1 MHGSRER
8 DSCGIGFVADVRGR
22 ASRDVLDAA
31 LEGLRRMQHRGAVA
45 ADRRTG
51 DGAGVLMPIPPALV
65 PGPWCG
71 LATVFVRDDNA
82 RAGIEQACEAEGLDL
97 GGWRRVPVRADALG
111 AEARATMPDIEQLV
125 LVRPFGVDGEEAER
139 RAYRALRRAQRID
152 GAYVA
157 SLSFRTVVYKA
168 LCAADQLAAVFPD
181 LDDPALAVRFAIF
194 HQRFSTNT
202 SPSWERAQP
211 FRLLCHNGEINTI
224 EGNVAAMRAR
234 ANEVGDVL
242 DADGSDSALLDNA
255 FELLVRSGRDP
266 RHALQM
272 LIPPAWQHDDSL
284 PRAQRA
290 FHDHHAA
297 LVEPWDGPAAL
308 VFTDGRVVGAALD
321 RNGLR
326 PLRYA
331 VTAGGLVA
339 CASEAGAIPLPDG
352 ARVRRGRLAP
362 GQLLVVDPAGFGLE
376 EDADVKRR
384 LAGRF
389 PYERWLRRTR
399 RPLDSG
405 EPVEPPAEPLLARQ
419 ARAGFTREE
428 LSLLF
433 RATATTAHEPTS
445 SMGDDTAL
453 PPLAGRA
460 RPLFSYFRQRFAQ
473 VTNPPIDHL
482 REREVTS
489 LRTLLGARPALLSP
503 EAPQGTLLELESFFV
518 FPSAVAALD
527 AVHLDATFTSD
538 LRAACER
545 LAAEAVAAGSELLVL
560 DDRGEGA
567 AIPSLLALGAV
578 QNALVDAGLRT
589 RRSLIVLSDEPRES
603 HHFACLLGYGA
614 DAICPRLALET
625 LAAMAAADKLGGD
638 RPSPREAQLR
648 FRSAVED
655 GVLKAM
661 ARMGI
666 SDVASYRG
674 AQLFDALG
682 LAPEVIE
689 LCFPGTASPLG
700 GVGFAEL
707 EREALARAA
716 SEQLE
721 NPGYVKWRKGG
732 EPHATTPPVVEALQ
746 EAARTGSW
754 DDYARFAALVD
765 ERAPL
770 EPRDL
775 LEFVEVVPV
784 PLDEV
789 EPVESIVRRF
799 SSGGMSH
806 GALSA
811 EAHETV
817 AIAFNRLGARSNSG
831 EGGEDRERFRTERN
845 SAIKQVAS
853 GRFGVTPE
861 YAVFAHEL
869 QIKMAQ
875 GSKPGE
881 GGQLPGHKVTAEIA
895 RLRHTTPGVAL
906 ISPPPHHD
914 IYSIEDLAQ
923 LVFDLRQVN
932 PHADVSVKLVAE
944 AGVGVVASGVA
955 KALADVVHVAGADG
969 GTGASPLSSIKN
981 AGLPWE
987 LGLAETQR
995 ELVAT
1000 GLRGRVRVR
1009 VDGGMKTGR
1018 DVVLAGL
1025 LGADEVSFGTALLV
1039 AEGCLL
1045 VRSCHLDTCPVG
1057 IATQRPELRAK
1068 YAGTADAIVAYLR
1081 LVAEDVRRRL
1091 AALGL
1096 RSFDEAVGRTDLLR
1110 ARESRFDIASLLAT
1124 RGGGHTREPQL
1135 ESPGGELGDRLA
1147 AEAAPALEEAR
1158 IVELEHAIATR
1169 DRAVGARLGGEIAH
1183 AFGDAPPPGRVRA
1196 RFAGSAGQSF
1206 GAFLSAGVELALTG
1220 EANDAVGKAMG
1231 GGRIVV
1237 RPPED
1242 DAGDP
1247 VLIGNAALYGATGGE
1262 LYCAGRAGERFAV
1275 RNSGAIA
1282 VVEGAGDHACE
1293 YMTGGTVVV
1302 LGDCGRNVG
1311 AGMSGGE
1318 LFVLGE
1324 ARVNGELVASAQLT
1338 AAEAVTLRALL
1349 ERHVRFTESERAAAL
1364 LERWDKATHDFRR
1377 IAPHAEVAVA
1387 AGSAE
1392 GTAAG

>member
-1 MHGSRER
+1 VQGSRER

-71 LATVFVRDDNA
+71 LATVFLRDEAA
-82 RAGIEQACEAEGLDL
+82 RPKVEHACEASGLDL

-111 AEARATMPDIEQLV
+111 AEARAAMPDIEQLV
-125 LVRPFGVDGEEAER
+125 LVRPFGIDGEEAER
-139 RAYRALRRAQRID
+139 RAYRALRSAQLIE
-152 GAYVA
+152 GAYIA

-181 LDDPALAVRFAIF
+181 LENPECAVRFAIF

-202 SPSWERAQP
+202 TPSWERAQP

-224 EGNVAAMRAR
+224 DGNVAAMRAR
-234 ANEVGDVL
+234 KGEVGDVL
-242 DADGSDSALLDNA
+242 DLDGSDSALLDNA
-255 FELLVRSGRDP
+255 FELLVRSGRDA

-272 LIPPAWQHDDSL
+272 LIPPAWQQDDSL

-297 LVEPWDGPAAL
+297 IVEPWDGPAAL

-339 CASEAGAIPLPDG
+339 CASEAGAIPLPEG

-376 EDADVKRR
+376 EDADIKRR

-399 RPLDSG
+399 RLVDPG
-405 EPVEPPAEPLLARQ
+405 EPVESPSEPLTARQ

-428 LSLLF
+428 LSLLL
-433 RATATTAHEPTS
+433 RAAATSAHEPTS

-489 LRTLLGARPALLSP
+489 LRTLLGARPPLLAHEP
-503 EAPQGTLLELESFFV
+503 PRGTLHELESFFL
-518 FPSAVAALD
+518 FPSAVDALD
-527 AVHLDATFTSD
+527 AVHLDATFTND
-538 LRAACER
+538 LRGACER
-545 LAAEAVAAGSELLVL
+545 LATEAVAARGDVLVL

-567 AIPSLLALGAV
+567 AIPSLLALGTV
-578 QNALVDAGLRT
+578 QRALVDAGLRT
-589 RRSLIVLSDEPRES
+589 RSSVVVLSDEPRES

-648 FRSAVED
+648 FRSAIED

-682 LAPEVIE
+682 LAPEVID

-700 GVGFAEL
+700 GAGFVEL
-707 EREALARAA
+707 EREALARMG
-716 SEQLE
+716 SDQLE

-732 EPHATTPPVVEALQ
+732 EPHATTPAVVEALQ
-746 EAARTGSW
+746 QAARTGSW
-754 DDYARFAALVD
+754 EDYERFATLVD

-775 LEFVEVVPV
+775 LEFADVKPV
-784 PLDEV
+784 PLDAV
-789 EPVESIVRRF
+789 EPVEAIVRRF

-845 SAIKQVAS
+845 SRIKQVAS

-861 YAVFAHEL
+861 YAIFAEEL

-881 GGQLPGHKVTAEIA
+881 GGQLPGHKVTVEIA
-895 RLRHTTPGVAL
+895 RLRNTTPGVAL

-932 PHADVSVKLVAE
+932 PHADISVKLVAE
-944 AGVGVVASGVA
+944 AGVGVVSSGVA

-1018 DVVLAGL
+1018 DVVLAAL

-1081 LVAEDVRRRL
+1081 LVAEDVRRNL

-1096 RSFDEAVGRTDLLR
+1096 ISFDEAVGRSDLVR
-1110 ARESRFDIASLLAT
+1110 VRESALDPGVLLET
-1124 RGGGHTREPQL
+1124 RGGGYAREPQL

-1147 AEAAPALEEAR
+1147 ADAAPALEETR
-1158 IVELEHAIATR
+1158 IVELEYAVATR
-1169 DRAVGARLGGEIAH
+1169 DRAVGARLGGEIAY
-1183 AFGDAPPPGRVRA
+1183 AFGDAAPPGRVRA
-1196 RFAGSAGQSF
+1196 RFTGSAGQSF

-1237 RPPED
+1237 RPSAD

-1275 RNSGAIA
+1275 RNSGAVA

-1293 YMTGGTVVV
+1293 YMTGGRVVV
-1302 LGDCGRNVG
+1302 LGPCGRNVG

-1318 LFVLGE
+1318 AFVLGD
-1324 ARVNGELVASAQLT
+1324 ARVNNDLVAAAPLT
-1338 AAEAVTLRALL
+1338 AADAAELQRLV
-1349 ERHVRFTESERAAAL
+1349 ERHVRFTGSERAAAL
-1364 LERWDKATHDFRR
+1364 LERWPESVREFSR
-1377 IAPHAEVAVA
+1377 IAPHAAAAAA
-1387 AGSAE
+1387 AGTAE
-1392 GTAAG
+1392 GTAVG